1 MPWPPKVGE
10 PLPRAAEAWCTRSK
24 LVDWVLGEE
33 GHLGEWRRV
42 FRVETDDAELVWES
56 IAERVLGA
64 PITEVRGKG
73 VAVSY
78 GVLIEP
84 VINSRVA
91 LVLSAWHYEDS
102 GAAPRLV
109 TAYPKPYTRRN
120 GDHG

>member
-1 MPWPPKVGE
+1 M
-10 PLPRAAEAWCTRSK
+10 
-24 LVDWVLGEE
+24 LGEE